1 MGNLYP
7 TIPPTGPQ
15 QGYPP
20 YQSQG
25 MAPPP
30 AYYPGTHTAPPAGFG
45 PPPVYSASPNTSMGG
60 APLGQPTYSHQP
72 QAYPQQQTYPQ
83 QAAYPQTAI
92 PPQPQPMV
100 AAKFDAGARFHKNA
114 PASIPPPPPGVMP
127 NAAQV
132 AAMQGQSVVMGKKE
146 EGFLKGSGSGGYTFW

>member
-1 MGNLYP
+1 MGSHILWMGQGKSTMSSNEKNPNQQPMGNLYP

-30 AYYPGTHTAPPAGFG
+30 AYYPGTHTAP
-45 PPPVYSASPNTSMGG
+45 
-60 APLGQPTYSHQP
+60 
-72 QAYPQQQTYPQ
+72 
-83 QAAYPQTAI
+83 